1 MDHKEQHHQR
11 HVKEREH
18 KKQEH
23 QEHEREAEKN
33 LLPFHPAW
41 LFMIGAVL
49 VVVAVLIWTLFF
61 Q

>member
-1 MDHKEQHHQR
+1 MDHKEEHHLK

-18 KKQEH
+18 KKKEQ

-41 LFMIGAVL
+41 LFVVGALL
-49 VVVAVLIWTLFF
+49 VAVAVLTWTLFL
-61 Q
+61 